1 MMAPPDIAGVVGG
14 VGEGGGIRGVYV
26 DQCRLLLGT
35 VIALGYSDNL
45 KKNIE
50 RGHSYGNITKLLSVI
65 ISEIKSIRD

>member
-1 MMAPPDIAGVVGG
+1 M
-14 VGEGGGIRGVYV
+14 YV

-50 RGHSYGNITKLLSVI
+50 RGHSHSHGNITKLLSSI

>member
-1 MMAPPDIAGVVGG
+1 M
-14 VGEGGGIRGVYV
+14 YV

-50 RGHSYGNITKLLSVI
+50 RGHSYGNITKLLSSI